1 MAKIHVT
8 PDKIEKLQYINKEGL
23 KPGIYNFPDFLIIG
37 PQRTGTT
44 WLSDNLASIPNIF
57 IPSKKELHF
66 FNSLIKKENNKFFS
80 SDRLEWY
87 SKKLTPTIWTFV
99 KRNIKILRT
108 TRKINAINCSYN
120 KYSSPFVIGEATA
133 TYAAMDEELVREII
147 ILNPDVKIIM
157 LIRHPVDRAWSHAKL
172 KFTNSD
178 KRNINE
184 VTFNEFI
191 NFYTGTY
198 EKRCGVYTEIIKK
211 WQKYVKKENFFI
223 GFFDDIAARPH
234 ELLARI
240 LGFLGVPGSE
250 NVIKKDM
257 SERVINPTISKEI
270 PESHKEFLFN
280 LFKDEIQRLNSMFH
294 LNW

>member
-1 MAKIHVT
+1 MAKIHLT
-8 PDKIEKLQYINKEGL
+8 PEKIEKLQFINKKGL
-23 KPGIYNFPDFLIIG
+23 KPGIYNFPDFLLIG

-44 WLSDNLASIPNIF
+44 WLSYNLDSTPQIF
-57 IPSKKELHF
+57 IPPKKELLF
-66 FNSLIKKENNKFFS
+66 FSLLKIKEKHKAFS

-87 SKKLTPTIWTFV
+87 SKKLTPTLWKFFL
-99 KRNIKILRT
+99 RNIKKLKT
-108 TRKINAINCSYN
+108 TGKISTINLNYN
-120 KYSSPFVIGEATA
+120 KFSSPLLTGEGT
-133 TYAAMDEELVREII
+133 TNYAIMDEGLINEIT
-147 ILNPDVKIIM
+147 ILNPDIKVIM
-157 LIRHPVDRAWSHAKL
+157 LIRHPVDRAWSYVKL
-172 KFTNSD
+172 HFVRYK

-184 VTFNEFI
+184 I
-191 NFYTGTY
+191 NFKEFADHYSSNY
-198 EKRCGVYTEIIKK
+198 MIRCGTYTEIIKN

-223 GFFDDIAARPH
+223 GFFDDIAARPN

-257 SERVINPTISKEI
+257 SDRVINQVISKEI
-270 PESHKEFLFN
+270 PESHKEFLFT